1 MRAIFAAAALL
12 AGVATLTGC
21 SDSGPTS
28 YPDPGQTVREHE
40 KALPGKTIKIGEV
53 DYAAIG
59 LQTDIFSVT
68 GSHAD
73 VPAKGR
79 YARVR
84 IMMTNRGRDRH
95 DLDLNKQFLV
105 TRDGKTYK
113 ISYDAMQVARGP
125 ATPFSIARDEVR
137 SFDLWYDIPV
147 GAKVKALRITG
158 DASSSKLSDQLA
170 GKQAGPAVKDLPLDG

>member
-1 MRAIFAAAALL
+1 MRAIFAAALL

-21 SDSGPTS
+21 SDDSGPDS
-28 YPDPGQTVREHE
+28 YPAPGQTVREHE
-40 KALPGKTIKIGEV
+40 EALPGKTVKIGEV
-53 DYAAIG
+53 DYTAIG

-84 IMMTNRGRDRH
+84 LMMTNRGRDRH
-95 DLDLNKQFLV
+95 DLDLNKQLLV
-105 TRDGKTYK
+105 TRDGRTYT
-113 ISYDAMQVARGP
+113 ISFDAMQVARGP
-125 ATPFSIARDEVR
+125 ATPFTIARDEVR

-147 GAKVKALRITG
+147 GAKVRALRITG
-158 DASSSKLSDQLA
+158 DASSSKLSDQLS
-170 GKQAGPAVKDLPLDG
+170 GKQLGPATKDLSLDD